1 MRCMTAIWPAGPPK
15 LRLATRSQV
24 WKASRSDTPC
34 SSSERCGPAT
44 ERSAMPGLL
53 HRCRGGPV
61 VGLRLQL
68 AAPGVERVVHH
79 HAVTEHLVIVGKVR
93 GQPQRDG
100 EQAAALRGQVV
111 ARGVGAAH
119 DRGEMVERGIL
130 DAVDAQD
137 GVERAALAFMRKL
150 DALDIVGCP
159 AGLSGDV
166 ENIL

>member
-53 HRCRGGPV
+53 DAHGRPV
-61 VGLRLQL
+61 VRFRLQL
-68 AAPGVERVVHH
+68 AAPGIERVVHH
-79 HAVTEHLVIVGKVR
+79 HAVAEHFVIVGKVR
-93 GQPQRDG
+93 GQPQRNG
-100 EQAAALRGQVV
+100 EQAATLRGQVV
-111 ARGVGAAH
+111 ARGVGAAY
-119 DRGEMVERGIL
+119 DLCKMVERGIL

-137 GVERAALAFMRKL
+137 SVERAALA
-150 DALDIVGCP
+150 
-159 AGLSGDV
+159 
-166 ENIL
+166 